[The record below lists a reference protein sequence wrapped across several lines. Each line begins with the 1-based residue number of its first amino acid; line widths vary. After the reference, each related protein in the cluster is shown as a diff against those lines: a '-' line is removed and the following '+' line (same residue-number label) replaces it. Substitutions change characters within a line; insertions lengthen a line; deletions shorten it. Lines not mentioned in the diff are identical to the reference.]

1 MGEQSFH
8 LTYCKKCNH
17 IVFYKRNLNIA
28 RITMFDTKLNTQIDA
43 PILNDNMLCNVWT
56 AVTDVA

>member
-1 MGEQSFH
+1 
-8 LTYCKKCNH
+8 
-17 IVFYKRNLNIA
+17 
-28 RITMFDTKLNTQIDA
+28 MFDTKLNTQIDA